1 MSQNLF
7 YFIFIKITLPLA
19 RSAHMDCCCSRKPS
33 SREQDPSLPLQRRG
47 VPSSSAPNK
56 SNLAGVGIVFST
68 AGHTNISGLV
78 VASLAVDGPADKS
91 GQVKAG
97 DVLVSIDRVDVRGIS
112 AEDLAPYILGS
123 PGSKVVMG
131 FDRAGQST
139 TRLVELV
146 RGWTMKRNITDEQW
160 SNPLPPNHS
169 LLPGIGPQ

>member
-1 MSQNLF
+1 
-7 YFIFIKITLPLA
+7 
-19 RSAHMDCCCSRKPS
+19 MDCCCSRKPS
-33 SREQDPSLPLQRRG
+33 SRDHDPSLPLQRRG
-47 VPSSSAPNK
+47 VPSSSATPNK

-68 AGHTNISGLV
+68 VGHNNISGLV

-123 PGSKVVMG
+123 PGSKVIMG
-131 FDRAGQST
+131 FERPGQN
-139 TRLVELV
+139 TRYVELI